1 MGPDPCGS
9 GGLLTRGLEV
19 TDLLD
24 DAQCFFERKFILPNP
39 LQGQANEGATGFRA
53 MGVNIATPF
62 LKRSTGLD
70 QNMSVRLFFLHLK
83 PQELHGIS
91 LARPLELDIGK
102 KGAIAAQSATG
113 AQG

>member
-1 MGPDPCGS
+1 
-9 GGLLTRGLEV
+9 
-19 TDLLD
+19 
-24 DAQCFFERKFILPNP
+24 
-39 LQGQANEGATGFRA
+39 

-62 LKRSTGLD
+62 LERSTGLD

-91 LARPLELDIGK
+91 LARPPELDIGK